1 MPTPRTKLGDWGEA
15 QAAEF
20 LREKGWLIF
29 ATKYRC
35 RWGEVDIVAQDREQL
50 VFVEVRTKRSTNF
63 GTPEESLS
71 SAKMRRLTRTCQ
83 DYLQNQL
90 GHGAES
96 PADWRIDLISVY
108 AGKGFTSERIS
119 HIENAV
125 HEAT

>member
-1 MPTPRTKLGDWGEA
+1 MPAPRTKLGDWGEA
-15 QAAEF
+15 QAADF
-20 LREKGWLIF
+20 LRNKGWLII

-35 RWGEVDIVAQDREQL
+35 RWGEVDIVTQDKEQL

-71 SAKMRRLTRTCQ
+71 SAKVRRLTRTCQ

-90 GHGAES
+90 EDGAES
-96 PADWRIDLISVY
+96 QVDWRIELISVY

-125 HEAT
+125 QDAI